1 MTGPLVP
8 PGPLTHGTELNA
20 VYAIARI
27 VAETYDTEAGLD
39 AVFRL
44 SRTIFIFD
52 VVSLFLHNEDTGQL
66 EPSYPLALGRGRLRP
81 LWRALVSAGAHPIG
95 RVRRLARGPTTG
107 KPPHGSPHRHPGSPA
122 RAGAHAGRVHLHH
135 FARTAPPPGVHHGLP
150 ATPD

>member
-1 MTGPLVP
+1 MTGSLIR

-52 VVSLFLHNEDTGQL
+52 VVSLFLQSEETGEF
-66 EPSYPLALGRGRLRP
+66 EPAYALALGRGRSR
-81 LWRALVSAGAHPIG
+81 
-95 RVRRLARGPTTG
+95 
-107 KPPHGSPHRHPGSPA
+107 
-122 RAGAHAGRVHLHH
+122 
-135 FARTAPPPGVHHGLP
+135 
-150 ATPD
+150 